1 MVCNLPV
8 LTVRCARSATQV
20 EEISLEAVP
29 DLLGSADIAFWFD
42 LNSPTQAELDFLEK
56 HLKIHHLTVEDI
68 VNQNQRAKVES
79 FEGYVY
85 LAIHPLVR
93 KSDLEIEP
101 VEVDLLLGHNW
112 IVTARYGPVPG
123 LVEDSS
129 FHERLDLALSRGADF
144 LLYTV
149 VDLIVDSCFPLLDQI
164 DDEIDLLEDALLQ
177 QAGIEEM
184 NRLLTLKRSLV
195 RIRRALAP
203 QREVFNQLT
212 RHDFPFIRPEHTVY
226 FRDVYDHLIRIT
238 EELDSLRD
246 ILSGALEVHLSAIS
260 NQLNV
265 TMKRLTA
272 WGTIFV
278 IVTAIAGVYG
288 MNFEYMPELKWRYGY
303 PVVMALMAAISV
315 GLYFYFKRKDYF

>member
-1 MVCNLPV
+1 M
-8 LTVRCARSATQV
+8 LTVRCARAANHI
-20 EEISLEAVP
+20 EALPLDAVP
-29 DLLGSADIAFWFD
+29 ALLGDAEITFWFD
-42 LNSPTQAELDFLEK
+42 LDSPTQAELEFLEK
-56 HLKIHHLTVEDI
+56 QLKVHHLTLEDI
-68 VNQNQRAKVES
+68 VNQHQRAKIES

-85 LAIHPLVR
+85 LAIHPLIR
-93 KSDLEIEP
+93 KDDLEIEP
-101 VEVDLLLGHNW
+101 AEVDLLLGPNW
-112 IVTARYGPVPG
+112 LLIARYGPVPG
-123 LVEDSS
+123 LIENSH
-129 FHERLDLALSRGADF
+129 FHERLDRALVRGADF

-164 DDEIDLLEDALLQ
+164 DDEIDMLEDALLE
-177 QAGIEEM
+177 QAGTEEM

-195 RIRRALAP
+195 HIRRAVAP

-212 RHDFPFIRPEHTVY
+212 RHDFPFIRPENTVY

-238 EELDSLRD
+238 DELDSLRD
-246 ILSGALEVHLSAIS
+246 ILSGALEVHLSSIS

-303 PVVMALMAAISV
+303 PVVMTLMAAICA
-315 GLYFYFKRKDYF
+315 GLYYYFKKKDYF

>member
-1 MVCNLPV
+1 V

-20 EEISLEAVP
+20 EELSLDAVP
-29 DLLGSADIAFWFD
+29 NLLGRGDITFWFD
-42 LNSPTQAELDFLEK
+42 LDSPTQAELDFLEK
-56 HLKIHHLTVEDI
+56 HLRIHHLTREDI
-68 VNQNQRAKVES
+68 VSQNQRPKIES

-85 LAIHPLVR
+85 LAIHPLIG
-93 KSDLEIEP
+93 KNDLQIEP
-101 VEVDLLLGHNW
+101 AEIDLLLGHNW
-112 IVTARYGPVPG
+112 LVMVRYQPIPG
-123 LVEDSS
+123 LIENSR
-129 FHERLDLALSRGADF
+129 FHERLDLALPRGADF
-144 LLYTV
+144 LLYTI
-149 VDLIVDSCFPLLDQI
+149 VDLIVDSYFPLLDQM
-164 DDEIDLLEDALLQ
+164 DDEIDLLEDALLE

-184 NRLLTLKRSLV
+184 NRLLALKRSLV
-195 RIRRALAP
+195 HIRRAVGP

-246 ILSGALEVHLSAIS
+246 ILSGALEVHLSSIS

-278 IVTAIAGVYG
+278 VITAIAGVYG
-288 MNFEYMPELKWRYGY
+288 MNFEYMPELRWRYGY
-303 PVVMALMAAISV
+303 PAIMALIAAISV
-315 GLYFYFKRKDYF
+315 GLYFYFKKKDYF

>member
-1 MVCNLPV
+1 M
-8 LTVRCARSATQV
+8 LTVRCARAANHIET
-20 EEISLEAVP
+20 IPLDAVP
-29 DLLGSADIAFWFD
+29 NLLGNGDLTFWFD
-42 LNSPTQAELDFLEK
+42 LDSPTETDLKFLEM
-56 HLKIHHLTVEDI
+56 HLGVHHLTLEDI
-68 VNQNQRAKVES
+68 VNQHQRAKIES

-93 KSDLEIEP
+93 KDDLQIEP
-101 VEVDLLLGHNW
+101 AEVDLLLGPNW
-112 IVTARYGPVPG
+112 LLMARYGPVPG
-123 LVEDSS
+123 LIDNSH
-129 FHERLDLALSRGADF
+129 FHERLDRALTRGADF

-164 DDEIDLLEDALLQ
+164 DDEIDMLEDALLE
-177 QAGIEEM
+177 QAGTEEM
-184 NRLLTLKRSLV
+184 NQLLTLKRSLV
-195 RIRRALAP
+195 HIRRAVAP

-212 RHDFPFIRPEHTVY
+212 RHDFPFIRPENTVY

-238 EELDSLRD
+238 DELDSLRD
-246 ILSGALEVHLSAIS
+246 ILSGALEVHLSSIS

-278 IVTAIAGVYG
+278 VLTAIAGVYG

-303 PVVMALMAAISV
+303 PTIMALMTAISA
-315 GLYFYFKRKDYF
+315 GLYYYFKKKDYF